1 MLNLGNGL
9 GSLKLFCFKCTR
21 ESSIPAPTMEVAVD
35 LAKLRGWVIEN
46 GKYVCPTCPA
56 VRSVAA

>member
-1 MLNLGNGL
+1 MKL
-9 GSLKLFCFKCTR
+9 GSLTLQCRKCTR
-21 ESSIPAPTMEVAVD
+21 ESRIPAPTKEAAVE
-35 LAKLRGWVIEN
+35 LAKLRGWVMER